1 MVVDLYP
8 SRDRGFVRED
18 PDNRNP
24 WVVNGRSVRR
34 NSYSDPQTSRPSRT
48 PRDAYY
54 ENKPIK
60 FYRQSNSAQ
69 HPSPP
74 VSSRKRPE
82 SAALDASDQFYQSHD
97 SFSDTAPVWRSNGS
111 ANPSKKERPV
121 WQHSSKTIPRTPPK
135 YFSPT
140 VNPDNDSSTR
150 RRVIEQIE
158 SDPMSQRKPSDLAKV
173 RTDDPKQRK
182 RIQNAESKVKT
193 TWQPTVTGFKQPKS

>member
-8 SRDRGFVRED
+8 SRDRGFVREN
-18 PDNRNP
+18 PDDRNP
-24 WVVNGRSVRR
+24 WVVNGRSVQR
-34 NSYSDPQTSRPSRT
+34 NSYSDPQTSQT

-54 ENKPIK
+54 ENKPI
-60 FYRQSNSAQ
+60 RVSR
-69 HPSPP
+69 PSPP
-74 VSSRKRPE
+74 VTSRKRPD

-97 SFSDTAPVWRSNGS
+97 SFSDTPPVWRSNGS
-111 ANPSKKERPV
+111 ATTSRKERPA
-121 WQHSSKTIPRTPPK
+121 WQHSSKTVPRTSPK

-140 VNPDNDSSTR
+140 IKPDQDSPTR

-158 SDPMSQRKPSDLAKV
+158 SDATSQQKPSDRAKV

-193 TWQPTVTGFKQPKS
+193 TWQPTVTGLTQPKS